1 MKVIGLTGSIGSG
14 KSTVSGFF
22 EKLGAIVIDADQ
34 VSRQVV
40 EPGTPALKEL
50 TLAFG
55 ENILNPD
62 GSLNRT
68 LVAEIVFNSDEK
80 RELLNSIIHPMIF
93 NEINSTIEEY
103 REKGTE
109 IIILEAALILEKK
122 GLIKLIDKLIV
133 VSIDE
138 ETQKKRLGGRGDLS
152 KEQIDARINSQ
163 LTNNEKIKHADY
175 IIDNNQDLVN
185 TREQVRKLWD
195 KLT

>member
-14 KSTVSGFF
+14 KSTVSCFF
-22 EKLGAIVIDADQ
+22 EELGAVVIDADQ

-40 EPGTPALKEL
+40 EPGSPALKEL
-50 TLAFG
+50 TVTFG

-93 NEINSTIEEY
+93 NEINSTIGEY

-185 TREQVRKLWD
+185 TREQVRELWD

>member
-1 MKVIGLTGSIGSG
+1 MALEEGL
-14 KSTVSGFF
+14 V
-22 EKLGAIVIDADQ
+22 D
-34 VSRQVV
+34 R
-40 EPGTPALKEL
+40 
-50 TLAFG
+50 
-55 ENILNPD
+55 NILNPD

-133 VSIDE
+133 ISIDE
-138 ETQKKRLGGRGDLS
+138 ETQKKRLEGRGDLS
-152 KEQIDARINSQ
+152 
-163 LTNNEKIKHADY
+163 
-175 IIDNNQDLVN
+175 
-185 TREQVRKLWD
+185 RE
-195 KLT
+195 